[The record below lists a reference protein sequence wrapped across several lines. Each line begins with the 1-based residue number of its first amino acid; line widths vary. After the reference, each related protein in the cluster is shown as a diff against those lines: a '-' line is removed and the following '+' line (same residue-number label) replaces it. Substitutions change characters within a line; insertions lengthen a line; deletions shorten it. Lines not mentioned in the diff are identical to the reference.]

1 MPTIKEVSRH
11 AKVSPATVSRVLN
24 GTVPV
29 AVETKKRVLDAVE
42 QLNYQ
47 PNAFARGLVT
57 NRSGGIGVVVNE
69 ISSPYYS
76 GIVRG
81 IEKVVEEAG
90 MHLIVSSGH
99 ADAKFERRASEYL
112 LQRRSDA
119 LILHLETLSD
129 FELLQWLEHNLPAEV
144 PVVIVGRYIPEL
156 SKQCVCLDNE
166 QGGFLAT
173 QYLLEQG
180 HKHVAHITGPLAMK
194 DSRDRLQGYRRALE
208 AAGLAYDEAYVVE
221 ANFMEE
227 GGQLAAQRLLDRK
240 LDLTA
245 VFSGNDQ
252 MAAGIL
258 HTLRANGL
266 DVPNDISLVGYD
278 DVFIA
283 RYLYP
288 ALTTI
293 QQPLWDMGQA
303 AAQLALAALDHRE
316 TGVKRTFEPELVV
329 RQSVT
334 CLSDS

>member
-11 AKVSPATVSRVLN
+11 AQVSPATVSRVLN

-29 AVETKKRVLDAVE
+29 ANDTKKCELDAVKK
-42 QLNYQ
+42 LNYQ

-57 NRSGGIGVVVNE
+57 NRSGGIGVVING
-69 ISSPYYS
+69 ILSPYYS

-81 IEKVVEEAG
+81 IENVVEEAG

-99 ADAKFERRASEYL
+99 ADEKFERKAAGYL

-119 LILHLETLSD
+119 LILHLETMSD
-129 FELLQWLEHNLPAEV
+129 VELLGWLEQNLPAET
-144 PVVIVGRYIPEL
+144 PVVIMGRHITEL
-156 SKQCVCLDNE
+156 GNRCIYLDNE
-166 QGGFLAT
+166 KGGFLAT
-173 QYLLEQG
+173 QHLLERG
-180 HKHVAHITGPLAMK
+180 HEHIAHITGPLAMK

-208 AAGLAYDEAYVVE
+208 AAGLAYNEAYVIE
-221 ANFMEE
+221 ADFTEE
-227 GGQLAAQRLLDRK
+227 GGLRAAQRLLGRG
-240 LDLTA
+240 LELSA
-245 VFSGNDQ
+245 IFSANDQ

-258 HTLRANGL
+258 HTLRANNL
-266 DVPNDISLVGYD
+266 DVPKDISLVGYD

-303 AAQLALAALDHRE
+303 AAHIVLAALDQKE
-316 TGVKRTFEPELVV
+316 AEVKRKFEPELVV
-329 RQSVT
+329 RQSVRS
-334 CLSDS
+334 L

>member
-29 AVETKKRVLDAVE
+29 ATDTKKRVLDAVE
-42 QLNYQ
+42 KLNYQ

-81 IEKVVEEAG
+81 IEHVVEAAG
-90 MHLIVSSGH
+90 MHLIVSSSH
-99 ADAKFERRASEYL
+99 ADARLEQRAAEYL
-112 LQRRSDA
+112 LQRRADA
-119 LILHLETLSD
+119 LILHLETVSD
-129 FELLQWLEHNLPAEV
+129 AELLQWLEQNLPV
-144 PVVIVGRYIPEL
+144 DMPVVIVGRYVAEL
-156 SKQCVCLDNE
+156 EDACICLDNE
-166 QGGFLAT
+166 KGGFLAT
-173 QYLLEQG
+173 QHLLEHG
-180 HKHVAHITGPLAMK
+180 HRHIAHITGPLGMK

-208 AAGLAYDEAYVVE
+208 AAGLVYDEAYVVE
-221 ANFMEE
+221 ADFNED
-227 GGQLAAQRLLDRK
+227 GGALAAERLLARG
-240 LDLTA
+240 LELSA
-245 VFSGNDQ
+245 IFSANDQ

-266 DVPNDISLVGYD
+266 DVPNDISIVGYD

-293 QQPLWDMGQA
+293 QQPLWKMGEA
-303 AAQLALAALDHRE
+303 AAHLALAALNRQERE
-316 TGVKRTFEPELVV
+316 VKRNFEPELVV
-329 RQSVT
+329 RQSVAR
-334 CLSDS
+334 LAD